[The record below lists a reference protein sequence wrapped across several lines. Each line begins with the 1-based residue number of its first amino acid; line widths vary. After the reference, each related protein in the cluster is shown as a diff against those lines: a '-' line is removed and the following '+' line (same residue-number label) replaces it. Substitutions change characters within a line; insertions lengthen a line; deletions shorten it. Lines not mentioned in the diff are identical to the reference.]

1 MAQIDYFL
9 KIAGVEGEST
19 DDRHRGEIDV
29 DSFSWGETLPP
40 GSGSGSGGG
49 TGRVQ
54 AQPFQIV
61 KKVDKSSPILMIGCA
76 TGQHFP
82 SAVLSAGKAGA
93 AQQDYLKITIEDV
106 TISSYQISGSERS
119 DDTPMDQVSFN
130 FARLEISYRPQN
142 PDGSLGAEVKR
153 KYDFVRHQQ
162 L

>member
-29 DSFSWGETLPP
+29 ESFSWAETHTA
-40 GSGSGSGGG
+40 GSGGG
-49 TGRVQ
+49 GDAGKVQ
-54 AQPFQIV
+54 AQPLQIV
-61 KKVDKSSPILMIGCA
+61 KKVDKSSPILMISCA

-106 TISSYQISGSERS
+106 TISSYQISGSERT
-119 DDTPMDQVSFN
+119 DDLPMDHVSFN
-130 FARLEISYRPQN
+130 FAKLEISYRPQN
-142 PDGSLGAEVKR
+142 LDGSLGPEVKR
-153 KYDFVRHQQ
+153 KYDFARHQQ
-162 L
+162 V